1 MEQVNESSP
10 GICHWEKSLPGTLP
24 EPNTK
29 VIKIGNKLWFA
40 TSFGYLFIGDKKKG
54 EMTNVPPEKN
64 ISMSWQNLISG
75 LNVVCVPHM
84 TTPLPEQMSPP
95 LGGLHNLC
103 SLGINLSLL

>member
-24 EPNTK
+24 EPNAK
-29 VIKIGNKLWFA
+29 VITIGTKLWFV
-40 TSFGYLFIGDKKKG
+40 TSFGYLFIGDKKKA
-54 EMTNVPPEKN
+54 EMTNVPPEKKM
-64 ISMSWQNLISG
+64 STSWQNLISG

-84 TTPLPEQMSPP
+84 TTPSPEQMSPP